1 MPLPADGQLATSA
14 HLMIA
19 NPLRA
24 GGIASLFSTHPPMA
38 ERVKRLRQLAA
49 ITGTGPVQF
58 QR

>member
-1 MPLPADGQLATSA
+1 MPLPADNQMTSTA

-24 GGIASLFSTHPPMA
+24 GGVASLFSTHPPME
-38 ERVKRLRQLAA
+38 ERVRRLELMAA
-49 ITGTGPVQF
+49 NAGPVQF